1 MFMMNIK
8 HLEKIQANQE
18 DQIESWKLKMKV
30 QLVINEL
37 HEFQVQHV
45 D

>member
-1 MFMMNIK
+1 MMMNIK
-8 HLEKIQANQE
+8 HLENIQANQE
-18 DQIESWKLKMKV
+18 DQIESWKSKMKV